1 MSSTQERVTADPA
14 ALAERL
20 RALGADSPGA
30 RVLVGIVGAPGGG
43 KSTLAQALVAA
54 IGASA
59 VEVPMDGFHLA
70 QSVLDAAGTA
80 AVKGA
85 PHTFD
90 AAGYVALMRRIRGQH
105 SDEIVYAPTFRR
117 EIEEPIAGAIPIRPE
132 HRYIIT
138 EGNYLLLDTAPW
150 TELKSICH
158 QIWFLDTPEDIRLQ
172 RLVSR
177 HIHFGWSAPDAL
189 VRATTGSDGV
199 NGRTVLASRHRADLL
214 ITD

>member
-20 RALGADSPGA
+20 RALGADSPAA

-54 IGASA
+54 IGAGA

-90 AAGYVALMRRIRGQH
+90 AAGYVALMRRIRNH
-105 SDEIVYAPTFRR
+105 RSDEIIYAPTFRR
-117 EIEEPIAGAIPIRPE
+117 EIEEPIAGAIPILPE

-150 TELKSICH
+150 TELKSIFN

-177 HIHFGWSAPDAL
+177 HIRFGWSAPDAM